1 MAASDYLEQRVID
14 FVLNSNAE
22 FTFTSPVNVYIA
34 LFTTAPSDAGGGV
47 EVAGANYA
55 RIDSGDFSPMT
66 GILDGHTS
74 NTDEISFA
82 QAGAGGWGLVTAIG
96 LFDSID
102 DGGSNN
108 LLYHGSLTADKQVDE
123 NDTFKIA
130 ANDLD
135 ITLS

>member
-47 EVAGANYA
+47 EVSGVNYD
-55 RIDSGDFSPMT
+55 RVDSGDFSVMT
-66 GILDGHTS
+66 GVTDGHTS
-74 NTDEISFA
+74 NTGEISFA

-96 LFDSID
+96 LFDAST
-102 DGGSNN
+102 GGN

-130 ANDLD
+130 INDLD

>member
-1 MAASDYLEQRVID
+1 MAASDYLEQRIVD

-47 EVAGANYA
+47 EVSGVNYV
-55 RIDSGDFSPMT
+55 RIDSGAFSAMT
-66 GILDGHTS
+66 GVTDGHTS
-74 NTDEISFA
+74 NNAEIAFA

-96 LFDSID
+96 LFDAET
-102 DGGSNN
+102 GGN
-108 LLYHGSLTADKQVDE
+108 LLYHGALTADKQVDE

-130 ANDLD
+130 VSDLD

>member
-1 MAASDYLEQRVID
+1 MAASDYLEQHIVD

-22 FTFTSPVNVYIA
+22 FVWTSPANVYVA
-34 LFTTAPSDAGGGV
+34 LFTTAPTDAGGGV
-47 EVAGANYA
+47 EVSGVNYLRVDTGAFNT
-55 RIDSGDFSPMT
+55 MT
-66 GILDGHTS
+66 GVTTGLAS
-74 NTDEISFA
+74 NLAEIPFA

-96 LFDSID
+96 LFDASTV
-102 DGGSNN
+102 GN

-130 ANDLD
+130 IGDLD

>member
-22 FTFTSPVNVYIA
+22 FTFTSPANVYVA
-34 LFTTAPSDAGGGV
+34 LFTTAPDDTGGGV
-47 EVAGANYA
+47 EVSGVDYI
-55 RIDSGDFSPMT
+55 RVDSGSFSTMT
-66 GILDGHTS
+66 GIDDGHTS
-74 NTDEISFA
+74 NLAEIAFA

-96 LFDSID
+96 LFDSVD
-102 DGGSNN
+102 GGGSNN

-130 ANDLD
+130 IGDLD

>member
-22 FTFTSPVNVYIA
+22 FAFTSPVNVYIA

-47 EVAGANYA
+47 EVSGVNYV
-55 RIDSGDFSPMT
+55 RVDSGDFSTMT
-66 GILDGHTS
+66 GIDDGHTS
-74 NTDEISFA
+74 NTAEIAFA

-96 LFDSID
+96 LFDAD
-102 DGGSNN
+102 TGGN

-130 ANDLD
+130 INDLD